1 MTPLRHSAAHVFVA
15 DISAP
20 HLDDD
25 DQHHLARVLRLRDGE
40 QVSASDGRG
49 AWRMCEWHDGSL
61 RTTGDVQHV
70 PASSQRVGVAFV
82 PVKGDRPE
90 WSVQKLTEIGVD
102 EIIVL
107 APTRRAVVRWG
118 DAKASAKDTKHMQK
132 LQKVARGASMQS
144 RRVWLP
150 IITGPISLADA
161 CAQPGAA
168 VADPDGAPLAAS
180 AAAPTASA
188 AASAPALNASA
199 AASAAAPSL
208 VIIGPEGGFDDD
220 EIPASVARVS
230 LGGTILRAETATLV
244 AATLLANMRDRKE
257 ASR

>member
-1 MTPLRHSAAHVFVA
+1 MTTSLRHSAAHVFVA

-61 RTTGDVQHV
+61 RATGDVQHV
-70 PASSQRVGVAFV
+70 PVSSQRVAVAFV

-132 LQKVARGASMQS
+132 LQKVAREASMQS

-150 IITGPISLADA
+150 TITGPISLADA
-161 CAQPGAA
+161 CARSGAA
-168 VADPDGAPLAAS
+168 VADPDGAPLATSAAASTAAPNASVATTSS
-180 AAAPTASA
+180 AAAP
-188 AASAPALNASA
+188 L
-199 AASAAAPSL
+199 L

>member
-1 MTPLRHSAAHVFVA
+1 MTPLRHSAAHVFVT

-70 PASSQRVGVAFV
+70 PASSQRVAVAFV

-118 DAKASAKDTKHMQK
+118 DAKASAKDDKHMQK
-132 LQKVARGASMQS
+132 LQKVAREASMQS

-150 IITGPISLADA
+150 VITGPISLAEA
-161 CAQPGAA
+161 CARPGAA
-168 VADPDGAPLAAS
+168 VADPDGAPLATS
-180 AAAPTASA
+180 AAAP
-188 AASAPALNASA
+188 NASA
-199 AASAAAPSL
+199 AASTASATASSAAPSL

>member
-1 MTPLRHSAAHVFVA
+1 MTAALRHTAAHVFVA

-20 HLDDD
+20 MLDDD

-49 AWRMCEWHDGSL
+49 AWRICEWHNGSL
-61 RTTGDVQHV
+61 RTAGDVQRE
-70 PASSQRVGVAFV
+70 PAPSQRVAVAFV

-118 DAKASAKDTKHMQK
+118 DATQPHKDDKHMQK
-132 LQKVARGASMQS
+132 LLKVAREASMQS

-150 IITGPISLADA
+150 IVTGPMPLADA
-161 CAQPGAA
+161 CSRPGAA
-168 VADPDGAPLAAS
+168 VADPSGAPLTTSAGAAHS
-180 AAAPTASA
+180 T
-188 AASAPALNASA
+188 
-199 AASAAAPSL
+199 APSL
-208 VIIGPEGGFDDD
+208 VIIGPEGGFDDG
-220 EIPASVARVS
+220 ELPASVARVS

-244 AATLLANMRDRKE
+244 AATLLADMRNRKE

>member
-49 AWRMCEWHDGSL
+49 AWRMCEWHDGLL
-61 RTTGDVQHV
+61 RAMGDVQHV
-70 PASSQRVGVAFV
+70 PASSQRVAVAFV

-118 DAKASAKDTKHMQK
+118 DAKASAKDDKHMQK
-132 LQKVARGASMQS
+132 LQKVAREASMQS

-150 IITGPISLADA
+150 VITGPVSLADA
-161 CAQPGAA
+161 CARPGAA
-168 VADPDGAPLAAS
+168 VADPDGATLAAS
-180 AAAPTASA
+180 AAASTAAPNASVATTAST
-188 AASAPALNASA
+188 
-199 AASAAAPSL
+199 AAPSL
-208 VIIGPEGGFDDD
+208 IIIGPEGGFDDD

>member
-1 MTPLRHSAAHVFVA
+1 MTPLRHTAAHVFVA

-20 HLDDD
+20 MLDDD

-40 QVSASDGRG
+40 QVSTSDGRG
-49 AWRMCEWHDGSL
+49 AWRICEWRDGSL
-61 RTTGDVQHV
+61 RATGDVQRE
-70 PASSQRVGVAFV
+70 PAPSQRVAVAFV

-118 DAKASAKDTKHMQK
+118 DDKHMQK
-132 LQKVARGASMQS
+132 LLKVAREASMQS

-150 IITGPISLADA
+150 TIEGPVMLADV
-161 CAQPGAA
+161 CARPGAA
-168 VADPDGAPLAAS
+168 VADPAGAPLTAS
-180 AAAPTASA
+180 GPAGSPLTAAAHST
-188 AASAPALNASA
+188 
-199 AASAAAPSL
+199 APSL
-208 VIIGPEGGFDDD
+208 VIIGPEGGFDDG
-220 EIPASVARVS
+220 ELPASVARVS

-244 AATLLANMRDRKE
+244 AATLLADMRNRKE

>member
-1 MTPLRHSAAHVFVA
+1 MTPLRHSVAHVFVA
-15 DISAP
+15 DISTP

-70 PASSQRVGVAFV
+70 PASSQRVAVAFV

-132 LQKVARGASMQS
+132 LQKVAREASMQS

-150 IITGPISLADA
+150 TITGPISLADA
-161 CAQPGAA
+161 CARPGAA
-168 VADPDGAPLAAS
+168 VADPVGAPLAAS
-180 AAAPTASA
+180 AAASTASATASA
-188 AASAPALNASA
+188 AAT
-199 AASAAAPSL
+199 SL
-208 VIIGPEGGFDDD
+208 IIIGPEGGFDDD